1 MLFGPFW
8 YEGEI
13 GFLFSDTGA
22 GKTTLAVQI
31 AQSIASGTHID
42 NQILMTAKPQKVL
55 FCDFELSEKQFELRF
70 KNKKTGEKFI
80 PSNNIIRVQLD
91 YTNYDI
97 KTNMQE
103 AVFSTMKEYLT
114 QTGIKTVII
123 DNISYIQEVSDF
135 NQALKFMQKLKI
147 LKQDLKLSILVL
159 AHTPKRN
166 LTDPMTENT
175 MGGSK
180 MLMNFADIL
189 FAIGKSTISDRVR
202 YLKQVKV
209 RMDAMEY
216 GADNVFNCEIVQR
229 NGFLKFEFNGN
240 NAEFIHLKRNVEKEE
255 RDEKIIEKL
264 KLGKTQKEIA
274 KEHNLS
280 DRQIRNIKTEYEK
293 KMFEDNLPF

>member
-1 MLFGPFW
+1 
-8 YEGEI
+8 
-13 GFLFSDTGA
+13 
-22 GKTTLAVQI
+22 
-31 AQSIASGTHID
+31 
-42 NQILMTAKPQKVL
+42 
-55 FCDFELSEKQFELRF
+55 
-70 KNKKTGEKFI
+70 
-80 PSNNIIRVQLD
+80 
-91 YTNYDI
+91 
-97 KTNMQE
+97 MQE